1 MKCPECGGRK
11 LIFVRRAG
19 GKDWHGERDDDMMRY
34 EQYECGNCGERW
46 WFDIIDG
53 TIS

>member
-19 GKDWHGERDDDMMRY
+19 GKDWHGGRDDDMMRY
-34 EQYECGNCGERW
+34 EQYECGDCGERW